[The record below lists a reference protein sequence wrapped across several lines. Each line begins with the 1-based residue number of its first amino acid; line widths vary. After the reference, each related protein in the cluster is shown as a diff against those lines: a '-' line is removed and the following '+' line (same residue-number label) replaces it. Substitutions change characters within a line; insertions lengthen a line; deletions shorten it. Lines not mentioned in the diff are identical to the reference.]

1 MNRYDTLSDKLHQA
15 MKPFKICPM
24 CGNDKLKKKVSFK
37 GRTQYRNKRMTQYC
51 ECGWSNII
59 PTEREAATELGLID

>member
-1 MNRYDTLSDKLHQA
+1 MKDTDTLTDKMFKARQ
-15 MKPFKICPM
+15 PFKTCPQ
-24 CGNDKLKKKVSFK
+24 CGNDNLKTKVSFK

-59 PTEREAATELGLID
+59 PTEREAEIEIGLID